1 MQINVSEHI
10 EKMRSRSAPQVDV
23 IKPIPF
29 TMLNLFFRRRC
40 IYSREGYRTHY
51 WKDL

>member
-1 MQINVSEHI
+1 MQINVSERI
-10 EKMRSRSAPQVDV
+10 EKMRSRSAPQVDA

-29 TMLNLFFRRRC
+29 TMLNLFFRRIH